1 MDKKY
6 IGLTD
11 VEVEENQ
18 KKYGL
23 NVLKQPK
30 KQNVL
35 MVFLKEFNDW
45 LVIILI
51 IAALLSV
58 LIDRSSTIESI
69 IIIFVLLLNATIGTI
84 QEVKAYKTLESL
96 KKLSSHTVK
105 VIRNNVV
112 KSINP
117 DELTVSDILILEKG
131 TIVDADIKIL
141 ESTGIKADESTL
153 TGESIDVYKDVSDML
168 YKATYITNGYGKGIV
183 ISIGMNTKIGEITHD
198 LVKIK
203 DTKTPL
209 ENKIEQI
216 GKVIGLIAIIICACV
231 FMIEI
236 ALKIPFIDSLKS
248 AISLA
253 VAAIPE
259 GLTAVVTV
267 CLAIGVKK
275 MTKENVIIKRL
286 ECVETLGCTDII
298 CTDKTGTL
306 TENKQKIVEI
316 FDYKN
321 GNNNPT
327 EFLLEALDISLNKQN
342 SSEIND
348 PIDHAIDEFL
358 KKKDINTSYYTVSY
372 EPFNSLNKYTKSVV
386 FIKNSPLTIYKGAY
400 DILSKVITKTPNI
413 AMNNAF
419 NSMVEKGYRV
429 IAIST
434 EKEILGL
441 IAMQDLP
448 RKNVGRTIDL
458 AKKAGVKT
466 IMITGDHKKTAY
478 KIAKDLGICETEK
491 EVISHEELQKLSE
504 NEYKNTIENY
514 TVYARVTPQD
524 KVKIVKNWQEK
535 GKIVAMTGDGINDS
549 LALKNADIGCAMGS
563 GTDIAKE
570 ASDIILVDSNYNS
583 IVNTIKNG
591 RNIYENIQK
600 CTKYLLGSNIGEV
613 LTILVVT
620 LLSLVT
626 KVNLG
631 IPLAPLQLLWINI
644 ITDSLPAFGL
654 SVSAPDRDL
663 MNQKPRKKEEHFFT
677 KSIIFDIC
685 FYGISIGFLTIIS
698 YFIGLKINKIYAQTM
713 AFLTISAAQ
722 LFHSFNCSTT
732 KSILK
737 KNIFKNKLLV
747 ISFIIGIVFL
757 MVVIYSNGINEVF
770 YLQKLPLLELTISLS
785 LASFII
791 VISETKK
798 KMTKNIS
805 K

>member
-1 MDKKY
+1 MDKY
-6 IGLTD
+6 IGLSE
-11 VEVEENQ
+11 VEVKENQ

-23 NVLKQPK
+23 NLLKQPK

-35 MVFLKEFNDW
+35 MVFFKEFNDW
-45 LVIILI
+45 LVIILV

-58 LIDRSSTIESI
+58 VIDRGSTTESI
-69 IIIFVLLLNATIGTI
+69 IIIFVLLLNASIGTI

-105 VIRNNVV
+105 VIRKNIV

-117 DELTVSDILILEKG
+117 EELTVSDIVILDKG
-131 TIVDADIKIL
+131 AIVDADIKIL

-153 TGESIDVYKDVSDML
+153 TGESIDIYKDIGDML

-183 ISIGMNTKIGEITHD
+183 ISVGMNTKIGEITHD
-198 LVKIK
+198 LIKIK

-209 ENKIEQI
+209 EDKIEQI
-216 GKVIGLIAIIICACV
+216 GKVIGVIAIILCACV
-231 FMIEI
+231 FVIEM

-267 CLAIGVKK
+267 CLALGVKK
-275 MTKENVIIKRL
+275 MAKENVIIKKL

-306 TENKQKIVEI
+306 TENKQKIIEV

-321 GNNNPT
+321 GSSNISDV
-327 EFLLEALDISLNKQN
+327 LYEALFISLNKLEN
-342 SSEIND
+342 DEITD
-348 PIDHAIDEFL
+348 PIDKAIDEFI
-358 KKKDINTSYYTVSY
+358 KKKDLKISYYTVSY
-372 EPFNSLNKYTKSVV
+372 EPFSSQNKYTKSIV

-400 DILSKVITKTPNI
+400 DILSKIVSTKPKED
-413 AMNNAF
+413 MNNTF
-419 NSMVEKGYRV
+419 NLMMEQGYRV

-434 EKEILGL
+434 ENEILGL

-448 RKNVGRTIDL
+448 RKNVHRTIEL
-458 AKKAGVKT
+458 AKKAGVQT

-478 KIAKDLGICETEK
+478 KIAKDLGICNAEN

-504 NEYKNTIENY
+504 IDYKNSIEKY
-514 TVYARVTPQD
+514 KVYARVTPQD

-570 ASDIILVDSNYNS
+570 AADIILVDSNYNS

-591 RNIYENIQK
+591 RNIYENIGK

-626 KVNLG
+626 KVDLG

-654 SVSAPDRDL
+654 SVSRSDKEL

-677 KSIIFDIC
+677 KNIIFDIC

-698 YFIGLKINKIYAQTM
+698 YFIGLKINQNHAQTM

-722 LFHSFNCSTT
+722 LFHSFNCSTS

-747 ISFIIGIVFL
+747 ISFVIGMVFL
-757 MVVIYSNGINEVF
+757 MVVIYSNRLNEVF
-770 YLQKLPLLELTISLS
+770 YLVKLPLFELSI
-785 LASFII
+785 SFILAAFI
-791 VISETKK
+791 VVISETKK

-805 K
+805 I